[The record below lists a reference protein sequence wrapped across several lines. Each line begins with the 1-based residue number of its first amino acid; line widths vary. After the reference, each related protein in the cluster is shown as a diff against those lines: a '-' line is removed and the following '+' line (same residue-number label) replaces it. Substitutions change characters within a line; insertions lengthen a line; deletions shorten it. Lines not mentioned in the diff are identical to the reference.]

1 MGMEIRNIT
10 TFNLI
15 LIKQITV
22 RATRECVEQHEIIK
36 KHQNKNKTHTVI
48 IGQF

>member
-1 MGMEIRNIT
+1 MEIRNIT

-36 KHQNKNKTHTVI
+36 KKHQNKNKTHTVI
-48 IGQF
+48 IG